1 MLDDVDEIIVLTSD
15 EMPFQIVAEHTQV
28 VQAANRDALD
38 ETVFEVDDE
47 VDGIEILVVL
57 ELVIEQIVET
67 DELVEMEITVDEVVV
82 DMEILEMVEI
92 DDEVM

>member
-15 EMPFQIVAEHTQV
+15 EMPFQLVDEHTQV
-28 VQAANRDALD
+28 VQTANRDALD

-82 DMEILEMVEI
+82 DMEILETVEI